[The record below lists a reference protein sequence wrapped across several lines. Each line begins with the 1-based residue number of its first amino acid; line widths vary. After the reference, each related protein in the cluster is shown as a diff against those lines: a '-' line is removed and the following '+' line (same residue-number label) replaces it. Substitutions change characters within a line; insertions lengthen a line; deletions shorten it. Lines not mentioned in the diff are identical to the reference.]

1 MDMDDFESFE
11 FIDYT
16 TAGPW
21 ERFIVQIEDSLKQ
34 WGLVHNSYGVFNPNV
49 MPTTEGSVNLD
60 QELAWALSEE
70 QHLPQASPPPA
81 LPLPPTTDSGT
92 DIETASPAPL
102 PSRVYQHSATVTLE
116 NDSYLLTYHYHP
128 ARARIASG
136 VEQIDLDF
144 LPTDLEGLQHH
155 SLHRWTALTHI
166 LVLSPLPDA
175 STHIVDLGTAKLLLS
190 SFAIAFQNSGCNV
203 PVFVPTGLP
212 KNKTYTGLSIQP
224 QLLHARDSDLGLEET
239 AEDQAIEV
247 RFNTVLV
254 PYPPAQY
261 TNLSG
266 ILDLFIERMGIED
279 EYDGSSAGVDG
290 AEEYSQATKEQIYVS
305 GLFSYQHDKWVES
318 GDEWRQWSG
327 STSAEDC
334 QSEKNPSTQE
344 PRLPFGPVQDPVKTF
359 QLVARFASAPST
371 VYLDSKNFTEMDAS
385 QANIWLL
392 RASFRT
398 DDYGILC
405 GILEDVIA
413 SWSMEASSSLRVSSK
428 DQGSSEKEHR
438 SYGSLLRKG
447 ARIIQGTIAMVDA
460 VDVLNIVQALCP
472 MSTQISGET
481 QSTVPTQS
489 GRRHAPF
496 ADVEGTTR
504 VVSAAELSFHFRHAT
519 MVPYSSFLWKMVK
532 HLVDVVSPDS
542 HITYPTSFMGFLKAV
557 WIEVIKEL
565 ENYWE
570 RREMIPW
577 VDVYSASASDP
588 VDNDEA
594 SSGDADVDSP
604 QQKPRIEAIDLRFN
618 LMHQKLSM
626 INCCIARERRQNQDH
641 PAQTSAP
648 NLSARDSSA
657 YFSASSSP
665 ASSSPASSVVSSPKS
680 SSKSAAPSPP
690 AIPLIFQESTGAD
703 QSASTNEQE
712 TGNIVKNSQQE
723 SGAQAVGLN
732 STGDSGDV
740 SPSTEATS
748 SDKGEVALGAGLE
761 ATPLK
766 EPIARE
772 GVLKRLGDLTLLETG
787 ASLMIP
793 MLQDPGYM
801 TEDMIQ
807 EQEELF
813 EDLGSSADAAK
824 TRAGMQ
830 SAQLISDMSAF
841 KAANPGCVL
850 GDFVRWHSPKDWIED
865 KNAMSTRM
873 SESGNF
879 WQELWTISDPVPA
892 AQQTPLMNHRNEA
905 LKALSSLKAMSGTQ
919 LFAQLLPTICLLA
932 YDTLISHP
940 VANHSERL
948 ARMLQDLARELTEF
962 PWDELTMAE
971 KDLDLKPML
980 AKFRQAEMLAARV
993 IALLHKLPHQF
1004 HLAER
1009 ILEEAESVVE
1019 DGTERDCVYNLFA
1032 AGGSTPFPK
1041 PNCRELVIET
1051 FDPTSSLSVSRPTFV
1066 SSGDLTGWHA
1076 RPLQRRMYACFKD
1089 SEARIV
1095 EAIAKDGMFM

>member
-1 MDMDDFESFE
+1 
-11 FIDYT
+11 
-16 TAGPW
+16 
-21 ERFIVQIEDSLKQ
+21 
-34 WGLVHNSYGVFNPNV
+34 

-60 QELAWALSEE
+60 QELAWALNEE
-70 QHLPQASPPPA
+70 QHVPQSSPPSTA
-81 LPLPPTTDSGT
+81 TLPPTTNSGT
-92 DIETASPAPL
+92 DVDTASPAPL

-116 NDSYLLTYHYHP
+116 SESYLLTYHYHP
-128 ARARIASG
+128 AKARIASG

-144 LPTDLEGLQHH
+144 LPTSLEGVQHH

-166 LVLSPLPDA
+166 LVLSPIPDA
-175 STHIVDLGTAKLLLS
+175 STHIIDLGTAKLLLS

-212 KNKTYTGLSIQP
+212 KNRTYTGLSIQP
-224 QLLHARDSDLGLEET
+224 QLLHARDSELGLEET

-305 GLFSYQHDKWVES
+305 GLFSYQYDKWVDS
-318 GDEWRQWSG
+318 GDEWRQWSEN
-327 STSAEDC
+327 SSAEDRHL
-334 QSEKNPSTQE
+334 EEDTSTQE
-344 PRLPFGPVQDPVKTF
+344 PRLPFGPVQDPLKTF

-392 RASFRT
+392 KALFKS

-428 DQGSSEKEHR
+428 DQGPSEKEEH
-438 SYGSLLRKG
+438 SYGSLLR
-447 ARIIQGTIAMVDA
+447 RRDA
-460 VDVLNIVQALCP
+460 PSAGG
-472 MSTQISGET
+472 S
-481 QSTVPTQS
+481 
-489 GRRHAPF
+489 
-496 ADVEGTTR
+496 TTR

-519 MVPYSSFLWKMVK
+519 IVPYNSFLWKMVK

-542 HITYPTSFMGFLKAV
+542 QITYPTSFMGFLKAV
-557 WIEVIKEL
+557 WTEVIKEL
-565 ENYWE
+565 ENYWAKG
-570 RREMIPW
+570 EMIPW
-577 VDVYSASASDP
+577 VNVYSASVSDSI
-588 VDNDEA
+588 NADET
-594 SSGDADVDSP
+594 GPADSDMDSV
-604 QQKPRIEAIDLRFN
+604 QQEPRIEAIDLRFN

-626 INCCIARERRQNQDH
+626 INCCIARERRQSQKH
-641 PAQTSAP
+641 QPQTPAP
-648 NLSARDSSA
+648 KLGARDSSA

-665 ASSSPASSVVSSPKS
+665 SSSAASSVKSLDKPAASSLPTTPS
-680 SSKSAAPSPP
+680 ITQGPAEAVNNASAD
-690 AIPLIFQESTGAD
+690 E
-703 QSASTNEQE
+703 EE
-712 TGNIVKNSQQE
+712 TGKIVKDDQLNSE
-723 SGAQAVGLN
+723 VQAVTF
-732 STGDSGDV
+732 SDSGDDDEL
-740 SPSTEATS
+740 SPGTEAASLDEGEDAS
-748 SDKGEVALGAGLE
+748 SAGLV
-761 ATPLK
+761 ATPLE

-772 GVLKRLGDLTLLETG
+772 GALKPLGDLTLLETG
-787 ASLMIP
+787 ALLMIP
-793 MLQDPGYM
+793 KLQDPGYM

-850 GDFVRWHSPKDWIED
+850 GDFIRWHSPKDWIED
-865 KNAMSTRM
+865 KKEMSARM

-879 WQELWTISDPVPA
+879 WQELWTIADPIPA
-892 AQQTPLMNHRNEA
+892 ARQTPLMNHRSEA
-905 LKALSSLKAMSGTQ
+905 LKALLSLKAMSGTQ
-919 LFAQLLPTICLLA
+919 LFA
-932 YDTLISHP
+932 H
-940 VANHSERL
+940 HSPRL
-948 ARMLQDLARELTEF
+948 ARTFQDLARELTEF
-962 PWDELTMAE
+962 PWDGLTMVE
-971 KDLDLKPML
+971 KDLGLKPIL
-980 AKFRQAEMLAARV
+980 AKFRQAEMMAARV
-993 IALLHKLPHQF
+993 ITLLHKFPEQF

-1019 DGTERDCVYNLFA
+1019 DGTERDCVYNLFSE
-1032 AGGSTPFPK
+1032 GGSTPFPK

-1051 FDPTSSLSVSRPTFV
+1051 FDPTSSVTASRPTFV

-1089 SEARIV
+1089 LEARIV

>member
-21 ERFIVQIEDSLKQ
+21 ERFIIQIEDSLKQ
-34 WGLVHNSYGVFNPNV
+34 WGLVNNSYGVFNPNV

-60 QELAWALSEE
+60 QELAWALNEE
-70 QHLPQASPPPA
+70 QHVPQSSPSTTPTT
-81 LPLPPTTDSGT
+81 LPPTTNSGT
-92 DIETASPAPL
+92 DFGTASPAPL

-116 NDSYLLTYHYHP
+116 SDSYLLTYHYHP
-128 ARARIASG
+128 AKARIASG

-144 LPTDLEGLQHH
+144 LPTSLEGVQHH

-166 LVLSPLPDA
+166 LVLSPIPDA
-175 STHIVDLGTAKLLLS
+175 STHIIDLGTAKLLLS

-212 KNKTYTGLSIQP
+212 KNRTYTGLSIQP
-224 QLLHARDSDLGLEET
+224 QLLHARDSELGLEET

-279 EYDGSSAGVDG
+279 DYDGSSTGVDG
-290 AEEYSQATKEQIYVS
+290 AEGYSQATKEQIYVS
-305 GLFSYQHDKWVES
+305 GLFSYQHDKWVDS
-318 GDEWRQWSG
+318 GDEWRQWSETF
-327 STSAEDC
+327 SDEDRRPEEATS
-334 QSEKNPSTQE
+334 SQE
-344 PRLPFGPVQDPVKTF
+344 PNLPFGPVQDPLKSL

-392 RASFRT
+392 KASFRT

-428 DQGSSEKEHR
+428 DQGSSEKEHH

-460 VDVLNIVQALCP
+460 VDVLNIVQALFP
-472 MSTQISGET
+472 KSAQTSAET
-481 QSTVPTQS
+481 RPTMPTPS
-489 GRRHAPF
+489 GRRHAPS
-496 ADVEGTTR
+496 AGGSSTR
-504 VVSAAELSFHFRHAT
+504 IVSAAELSLHFRHAT
-519 MVPYSSFLWKMVK
+519 IVPHNSFLWKMIK

-557 WIEVIKEL
+557 WTEVIKEL
-565 ENYWE
+565 ESHWE
-570 RREMIPW
+570 RGQMIPL
-577 VDVYSASASDP
+577 VDIYSASEPDSD
-588 VDNDEA
+588 VADEA
-594 SSGDADVDSP
+594 APDSDTDP
-604 QQKPRIEAIDLRFN
+604 LQQEPRIEAIDLRFN

-626 INCCIARERRQNQDH
+626 INCCIARERRQNQNH
-641 PAQTSAP
+641 QPQSPAP
-648 NLSARDSSA
+648 ELSARDSSA

-665 ASSSPASSVVSSPKS
+665 ASSPVSSTAS
-680 SSKSAAPSPP
+680 SSKPSGESVPLVASSSPAMPSNSQESIRVEHSAADE
-690 AIPLIFQESTGAD
+690 QEPRDIAKD
-703 QSASTNEQE
+703 NEQDSE
-712 TGNIVKNSQQE
+712 V
-723 SGAQAVGLN
+723 QAVDTN
-732 STGDSGDV
+732 DVGDNGEI
-740 SPSTEATS
+740 SPSTAPVSLE
-748 SDKGEVALGAGLE
+748 GEVASGTDLAE
-761 ATPLK
+761 TPLDD
-766 EPIARE
+766 PIARE
-772 GVLKRLGDLTLLETG
+772 GALKRLGDLTLLETG
-787 ASLMIP
+787 APLMIP
-793 MLQDPGYM
+793 RLQVGGMMDPGYM

-807 EQEELF
+807 EQEILF

-841 KAANPGCVL
+841 KAANPGCIL
-850 GDFVRWHSPKDWIED
+850 GDFIRWHSPKDWIED
-865 KNAMSTRM
+865 KKEMSVRM

-892 AQQTPLMNHRNEA
+892 ARQPPLMNHRSEA

-932 YDTLISHP
+932 YDTLVSHP
-940 VANHSERL
+940 VTSHSQRL
-948 ARMLQDLARELTEF
+948 VKTLQDLARELTEF
-962 PWDELTMAE
+962 PWDELTMVE
-971 KDLDLKPML
+971 KDLGLKPIL
-980 AKFRQAEMLAARV
+980 ARFKQAEMMAARF
-993 IALLHKLPHQF
+993 PEQF

-1009 ILEEAESVVE
+1009 ILAEAESVVE
-1019 DGTERDCVYNLFA
+1019 DGTERDCVYSLFS
-1032 AGGSTPFPK
+1032 AGGSTSFPK

-1051 FDPTSSLSVSRPTFV
+1051 FDPTSSLSASRPTFV

>member
-34 WGLVHNSYGVFNPNV
+34 WGLVHNSYGVFNPDV

-60 QELAWALSEE
+60 QELAWALNEE
-70 QHLPQASPPPA
+70 QHLPPSSPPPT
-81 LPLPPTTDSGT
+81 LPLPPTTNSGT
-92 DIETASPAPL
+92 DADTASPAPL

-116 NDSYLLTYHYHP
+116 SDSYLLTYHYHP
-128 ARARIASG
+128 AKARIASG

-144 LPTDLEGLQHH
+144 LPTSLEGVQHH

-175 STHIVDLGTAKLLLS
+175 STHIIDLGTAKLLLS

-212 KNKTYTGLSIQP
+212 KNRTYTGLSIQP
-224 QLLHARDSDLGLEET
+224 QLLHARDSELGLEET

-290 AEEYSQATKEQIYVS
+290 VDEHSQATKEQIYVS
-305 GLFSYQHDKWVES
+305 GLFSYQHDKWFDS

-327 STSAEDC
+327 STSAEDRP
-334 QSEKNPSTQE
+334 SEEETSAQE
-344 PRLPFGPVQDPVKTF
+344 PNLPFGPVQDPVKTL

-371 VYLDSKNFTEMDAS
+371 VYLDSKSFTEMDAS

-392 RASFRT
+392 KPSFRT

-413 SWSMEASSSLRVSSK
+413 SWSMEASSSLRMSSRE
-428 DQGSSEKEHR
+428 QGSSEKEHH
-438 SYGSLLRKG
+438 SYGSLLR
-447 ARIIQGTIAMVDA
+447 
-460 VDVLNIVQALCP
+460 
-472 MSTQISGET
+472 
-481 QSTVPTQS
+481 
-489 GRRHAPF
+489 RRHAPS
-496 ADVEGTTR
+496 ADVGGTTR
-504 VVSAAELSFHFRHAT
+504 VVSAAELSLHFRHAT
-519 MVPYSSFLWKMVK
+519 IVPYSSFLWKMVK

-557 WIEVIKEL
+557 WTEVIKEL

-570 RREMIPW
+570 RGEMIPW

-588 VDNDEA
+588 VDTDDA
-594 SSGDADVDSP
+594 SPADSDVDSP
-604 QQKPRIEAIDLRFN
+604 YQKPRIEAIDLRFN

-626 INCCIARERRQNQDH
+626 INCCIARERRQSQNH
-641 PAQTSAP
+641 PTQTSAP
-648 NLSARDSSA
+648 NLSARESSA

-665 ASSSPASSVVSSPKS
+665 ASSAASSPKS
-680 SSKSAAPSPP
+680 SSESTATCLP
-690 AIPLIFQESTGAD
+690 AIPPIPQESTGVD
-703 QSASTNEQE
+703 HSASADENEI
-712 TGNIVKNSQQE
+712 GDIARDNQQDSE
-723 SGAQAVGLN
+723 AQAVG
-732 STGDSGDV
+732 SIISGDSDEV
-740 SPSTEATS
+740 SPSPEPTS
-748 SDKGEVALGAGLE
+748 SDEGEVALGTRVAV
-761 ATPLK
+761 TPLE
-766 EPIARE
+766 EPIARQ

-787 ASLMIP
+787 APLMIP
-793 MLQDPGYM
+793 KLQDPGYM

-865 KNAMSTRM
+865 KNAMSARM

-892 AQQTPLMNHRNEA
+892 ARQTPLMNHRNEA
-905 LKALSSLKAMSGTQ
+905 LRALSSLKALSGTQ
-919 LFAQLLPTICLLA
+919 LFAHQ
-932 YDTLISHP
+932 
-940 VANHSERL
+940 RL

-962 PWDELTMAE
+962 PWDELAMTE
-971 KDLDLKPML
+971 KDLGLKPML

-993 IALLHKLPHQF
+993 IALLHKFPHQF

-1051 FDPTSSLSVSRPTFV
+1051 FDPASSLSTSRPTFV

>member
-21 ERFIVQIEDSLKQ
+21 ERFIIQIEDSLKQ

-70 QHLPQASPPPA
+70 QHLPQSSPSSTTA
-81 LPLPPTTDSGT
+81 VPPTANCGT
-92 DIETASPAPL
+92 DIDTAFPGPL
-102 PSRVYQHSATVTLE
+102 PSRVHQHSATVTLE
-116 NDSYLLTYHYHP
+116 SDSYLLTYHYHP
-128 ARARIASG
+128 AKARIASG

-144 LPTDLEGLQHH
+144 LPTSLEGVQHH

-166 LVLSPLPDA
+166 LVLSPIPDA
-175 STHIVDLGTAKLLLS
+175 STHIIDLGTAKLLLS

-224 QLLHARDSDLGLEET
+224 QLLHARDSELGLEET

-279 EYDGSSAGVDG
+279 EYDGSSAGVDDT
-290 AEEYSQATKEQIYVS
+290 EEYSQATKEQIYVS
-305 GLFSYQHDKWVES
+305 GLFSYQHDKWVDS

-327 STSAEDC
+327 TSSAEGRR
-334 QSEKNPSTQE
+334 SEEDTSTQE
-344 PRLPFGPVQDPVKTF
+344 PSLPFGPVQDPLKAF

-392 RASFRT
+392 TASFRT

-413 SWSMEASSSLRVSSK
+413 SWSMEATSSLRVSSK
-428 DQGSSEKEHR
+428 DQGSSDKVQH

-472 MSTQISGET
+472 ISAQTLGEAT
-481 QSTVPTQS
+481 PTIPTQS
-489 GRRHAPF
+489 GQRHA
-496 ADVEGTTR
+496 ASTNRSSTR
-504 VVSAAELSFHFRHAT
+504 VVCAEELSLHFRHAT
-519 MVPYSSFLWKMVK
+519 IVPYNSFLWKMIK

-542 HITYPTSFMGFLKAV
+542 HITYPTSFMGFIKAV
-557 WIEVIKEL
+557 WTEVIKEL

-570 RREMIPW
+570 KGEMIPW
-577 VDVYSASASDP
+577 VDVYSASISDST
-588 VDNDEA
+588 DADEA
-594 SSGDADVDSP
+594 TPADSDLGSP

-626 INCCIARERRQNQDH
+626 INCCIARERRQNQTH
-641 PAQTSAP
+641 PPQTSAP
-648 NLSARDSSA
+648 DLSARDSSA

-665 ASSSPASSVVSSPKS
+665 ASSAASSPNSSG
-680 SSKSAAPSPP
+680 KSAAPSSP
-690 AIPLIFQESTGAD
+690 AVPFIYQESTGVD
-703 QSASTNEQE
+703 HSASADEEE
-712 TGNIVKNSQQE
+712 TGDVVKDNQRDSE
-723 SGAQAVGLN
+723 AQVVGTN
-732 STGDSGDV
+732 DNGENDDI
-740 SPSTEATS
+740 SPSPELTS
-748 SDKGEVALGAGLE
+748 LDEGEVASGTDLAR
-761 ATPLK
+761 TPLE
-766 EPIARE
+766 EPIERE
-772 GVLKRLGDLTLLETG
+772 GALKPLSDLTLLETD
-787 ASLMIP
+787 APLMIP
-793 MLQDPGYM
+793 KLQDPGYM

-807 EQEELF
+807 EQEALF

-850 GDFVRWHSPKDWIED
+850 GDFIRWHSPKDWIED
-865 KNAMSTRM
+865 KKDMSARM

-879 WQELWTISDPVPA
+879 WQELWTIADPVPA
-892 AQQTPLMNHRNEA
+892 ARQTPLMNHRNEA

-932 YDTLISHP
+932 YDTLVSHP
-940 VANHSERL
+940 VTNHSELL
-948 ARMLQDLARELTEF
+948 AKALQDLARELTEF
-962 PWDELTMAE
+962 PWDELTMVE
-971 KDLDLKPML
+971 KDLGLNPIL
-980 AKFRQAEMLAARV
+980 VKFRQAEMIAARF
-993 IALLHKLPHQF
+993 PDQF

-1032 AGGSTPFPK
+1032 AGGSMPFPK

-1051 FDPTSSLSVSRPTFV
+1051 FDPTSSLSASRPTFV

>member
-21 ERFIVQIEDSLKQ
+21 ERFIIQIEDSLKQ

-60 QELAWALSEE
+60 QELAWALNEE
-70 QHLPQASPPPA
+70 QHLTQSSPPSSA
-81 LPLPPTTDSGT
+81 TLPPAINCGT
-92 DIETASPAPL
+92 DVDPASSAPL

-116 NDSYLLTYHYHP
+116 SDSYLLTYHYHP
-128 ARARIASG
+128 AKARIASG

-144 LPTDLEGLQHH
+144 LPTSLEGVQHH

-166 LVLSPLPDA
+166 LVLSPLSDA
-175 STHIVDLGTAKLLLS
+175 STHIIDLGTAKLLLS

-212 KNKTYTGLSIQP
+212 KNRTYTGLSIQP
-224 QLLHARDSDLGLEET
+224 QLLHSRESELGLEET

-305 GLFSYQHDKWVES
+305 GLFSYQHDKWADS

-327 STSAEDC
+327 TSGAEDD
-334 QSEKNPSTQE
+334 QSEKDESAQE
-344 PRLPFGPVQDPVKTF
+344 PSLPFGPVQDPLKTF

-371 VYLDSKNFTEMDAS
+371 VYLDSQNLTEMDAS

-413 SWSMEASSSLRVSSK
+413 SWSMEYSSSLRVISK
-428 DQGSSEKEHR
+428 DQGSSEKEQH

-472 MSTQISGET
+472 TSVQTPGET
-481 QSTVPTQS
+481 EFTIPTQP
-489 GRRHAPF
+489 RQRHPPF
-496 ADVEGTTR
+496 ADGGITW
-504 VVSAAELSFHFRHAT
+504 VVSAAELSLHFRRAT
-519 MVPYSSFLWKMVK
+519 IVPYNSFLWKMIK
-532 HLVDVVSPDS
+532 HLVDVVSPNS

-557 WIEVIKEL
+557 WTEVVKEL
-565 ENYWE
+565 QSYWE
-570 RREMIPW
+570 RGEMIPW
-577 VDVYSASASDP
+577 VDVYSSSISDP
-588 VDNDEA
+588 ADTGEA
-594 SSGDADVDSP
+594 IPATLDVDSP
-604 QQKPRIEAIDLRFN
+604 HQKPRIEAIDLRFN

-626 INCCIARERRQNQDH
+626 INCCIARERRQCQDH
-641 PAQTSAP
+641 PPPSAS

-665 ASSSPASSVVSSPKS
+665 ASSPASSATSSAKS
-680 SSKSAAPSPP
+680 SGKSDAPSSL
-690 AIPLIFQESTGAD
+690 AVLYVSQEFTGAGHSPIIEEEEARD
-703 QSASTNEQE
+703 TVL
-712 TGNIVKNSQQE
+712 GKQQE
-723 SGAQAVGLN
+723 EETQTVGAN
-732 STGDSGDV
+732 NSGDKDEI
-740 SPSTEATS
+740 SPSTELTS
-748 SDKGEVALGAGLE
+748 LEEGKVVSGSGQE
-761 ATPLK
+761 ATPLE
-766 EPIARE
+766 EPVARE
-772 GVLKRLGDLTLLETG
+772 GALKPLGDLTLLETG
-787 ASLMIP
+787 TPLMIP
-793 MLQDPGYM
+793 KLQDPGYM

-841 KAANPGCVL
+841 KAANPGCIL
-850 GDFVRWHSPKDWIED
+850 EDFIRWHSPKDWIED
-865 KNAMSTRM
+865 KKEMSARM

-879 WQELWTISDPVPA
+879 WQELWAIADPVPA
-892 AQQTPLMNHRNEA
+892 ARQTPLMNHRNEA

-919 LFAQLLPTICLLA
+919 LFAHQ
-932 YDTLISHP
+932 
-940 VANHSERL
+940 RL
-948 ARMLQDLARELTEF
+948 SKTLQDLARELMEF
-962 PWDELTMAE
+962 PWDELSLME
-971 KDLDLKPML
+971 KDLDLKPIL
-980 AKFRQAEMLAARV
+980 SRFRQAEMMAARV
-993 IALLHKLPHQF
+993 ITLLHKFPDQF
-1004 HLAER
+1004 QLAER
-1009 ILEEAESVVE
+1009 ILEETESVVE
-1019 DGTERDCVYNLFA
+1019 DGTERDCVYKLFA
-1032 AGGSTPFPK
+1032 AEGSAPFPK